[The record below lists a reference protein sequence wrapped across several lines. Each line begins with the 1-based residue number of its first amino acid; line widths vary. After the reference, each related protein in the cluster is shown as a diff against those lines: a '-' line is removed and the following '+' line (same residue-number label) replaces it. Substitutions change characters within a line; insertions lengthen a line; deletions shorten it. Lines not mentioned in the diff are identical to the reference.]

1 MGHVVGI
8 VIHKSACT
16 HGECGE
22 QGAVIVDSCEIDA
35 EIVGKLSARLSM
47 LFGVVIPWNIS
58 RPLRNTE
65 PGITIS

>member
-35 EIVGKLSARLSM
+35 EIVGKLSARLSV
-47 LFGVVIPWNIS
+47 LFGVEQLPVSYCRQPC
-58 RPLRNTE
+58 
-65 PGITIS
+65 GV